1 MSYETYT
8 KKEAE
13 ALGIIGFD
21 GLGFINPKSAFKKIN
36 KQILDLIKAGNL
48 VYRKPW
54 RDGYKIK
61 GVTYGPQNYVS
72 HNPYRGYNA
81 WLISFMNAT
90 SGERNESFL
99 TAKQIR
105 DRGGKLKKNATPY
118 PVHAFIKGEK
128 EEKNKKTGEKEL
140 FTYTGWVEYIVY
152 PIDHTEGV
160 KPIIRKTAK
169 AEEPIEIIVD
179 AETIISNMPKAP
191 SVRHG
196 GDKAFYVP
204 SSDYVQMPQQKAF
217 KNIKQYYSTLFHE
230 LTHSTGHSKRLK
242 RGNDTRKRDG
252 SVEDKKAYAFEE
264 LVAELGAAYLC
275 GVCEIDYYTMNDTA
289 AYLKGWASVLSTNLS
304 KDHSFLFRA
313 VYAASKAAKY
323 IIGETLERANNKKTA
338 KKEVEHRIVELKKNK
353 NIKASVAEAIKQLIG
368 NVSKYKSFSPMALQM
383 LYTKYKDIQG
393 EEIEGETIKKVYIS
407 EDRGLT
413 TSMFKLLEKY
423 FLVNQD
429 YATDEYVLT
438 ESGQEMIDSINA
450 RLTTLKAKKSGS
462 DLFPELSGPQKN
474 SVTHFIRE
482 YVKLH
487 NTIVTYDQAEQLLE
501 QLQKA
506 IEAKEIRKDHP
517 FAKDI
522 DRVQS
527 NLLKLCKHTA
537 TNGDTQV
544 IINHFGLKRY
554 SEILGGELNGFM
566 IPFIAAAAGKVIE
579 IFVEKKFGTHHEV
592 KGLNGIDLSHDEV
605 SKGIKALELVV
616 KNESDYHNAFKREK
630 DNIGMIS
637 LVYGKKGKAL
647 KEKYIGGSGIAKI
660 IDKRNWEATKIKKLK
675 TQDGRLVAKKLI
687 DVLVHGEVARIE
699 EGTKRIFI
707 QKDGYEAVLSL
718 DFKGEQVNWLLTGYK
733 IIRGLGS
740 KDMPYSSSHTTNL
753 RTVQGWYANLKTS
766 NTKIQK
772 TGQKSNPTLNG
783 IEMPGFIRADH
794 KPTEKAEGVFRLPGE
809 IGKFLQDLQFYK
821 GMIVLTGDPHAGK
834 TEVGYQIADA
844 FATMG
849 EDIAIFSLE
858 QGGLES
864 KDTTAAI
871 QRNIAPGNKKHLHIT
886 DEAIKGLESVKDAA
900 KHFRVILID
909 SFQKLNAPSTMLDS
923 LRHEFPN
930 VFFIVI
936 FQQNGEGGTRGGV
949 SADYDTP
956 IKIKV
961 HKVDPTTFKYNYA
974 ELVKNRGNS
983 LNVKYMLA
991 TKKTVP
997 AIEPVVE
1004 KKVKK

>member
-21 GLGFINPKSAFKKIN
+21 GLGFINPKAAFKKIN
-36 KQILDLIKAGNL
+36 KQILDLIEAGNI

-128 EEKNKKTGEKEL
+128 EEKNKKTGEKET

-152 PIDHTEGV
+152 PLDHTEGV
-160 KPIIRKTAK
+160 KPIIRKAAK
-169 AEEPIEIIVD
+169 AEEPVEIIVD

-191 SVRHG
+191 SIRHG
-196 GDKAFYVP
+196 GDKAYYAP
-204 SSDYVQMPQQKAF
+204 AADYVQMPAKKAF
-217 KNIKQYYSTLFHE
+217 KSQKQYYSTLFHE
-230 LTHSTGHSKRLK
+230 LVHSTGHSKRLN
-242 RGNDTRKRDG
+242 RGNDTRKRDK
-252 SVEDKKAYAFEE
+252 SIEDKKAYAFEE

-275 GVCEIDYYTMNDTA
+275 GVSEIEYYTMNNSA
-289 AYLKGWASVLSTNLS
+289 AYLKGWAKVLSDNLT

-313 VYAASKAAKY
+313 VYSAAKAAKY
-323 IIGETLERANNKKTA
+323 IIGETIEKANKKKPA
-338 KKEVEHRIVELKKNK
+338 KKEVEHRIVELKKNN

-368 NVSKYKSFSPMALQM
+368 NVSRYKAFSPMALQM
-383 LYTKYKDIQG
+383 LYSKFKNVEG
-393 EEIEGETIKKVYIS
+393 EEKRFYVEEKT
-407 EDRGLT
+407 LT
-413 TSMFKLLEKY
+413 GSMFKQLEKY
-423 FLVNQD
+423 NLVDQD
-429 YATDEYVLT
+429 WNSGDFILT
-438 ESGQEMIDSINA
+438 ESGQAMIDTINA

-462 DLFPELSGPQKN
+462 DLFPELSGPAKN
-474 SVTHFIRE
+474 SVAHFIRE

-487 NTIVTYDQAEQLLE
+487 NTIVTYEQAEQLLE

-506 IEAKEIRKDHP
+506 IKAKDIRKEQP

-527 NLLKLCKHTA
+527 NLIKLCKHSA
-537 TNGDTQV
+537 SKGDTQV

-566 IPFIAAAAGKVIE
+566 IPFFAAAAGKVIE

-616 KNESDYHNAFKREK
+616 KNKSDYHNAFKRDK
-630 DNIGMIS
+630 DNIGFIT
-637 LVYGKKGKAL
+637 LVYGKKGIASK
-647 KEKYIGGSGIAKI
+647 KGYTGGNGIAKI
-660 IDKRNWEATKIKKLK
+660 IDKRNWEAETNEVLK
-675 TQDGRLVAKKLI
+675 SQKGIQIAKKLI
-687 DVLVHGEVARIE
+687 DVIVHGEISRITE
-699 EGTKRIFI
+699 VTKRVHI
-707 QKDGYEAVLSL
+707 QKDGFEAILSL
-718 DFKGEQVNWLLTGYK
+718 DLNGNKVNWLLTGFK
-733 IIRGLGS
+733 IIKKGIDGISQVCTKLTPTHIQPILSRLYMGAI
-740 KDMPYSSSHTTNL
+740 P
-753 RTVQGWYANLKTS
+753 Q
-766 NTKIQK
+766 TKIQK
-772 TGQKSNPTLNG
+772 TGQKSKSGLNG

-864 KDTTAAI
+864 KDTSAAI

-886 DEAIKGLESVKDAA
+886 DEAIKGLESVKEAA

-923 LRHEFPN
+923 LRHEFPH

-997 AIEPVVE
+997 AVEPVVE